1 MSQRSD
7 YQPHDPNKVLAPW
20 SEEKNM
26 VLDQWNYV
34 PSPRDDFEEVFDKS
48 LDSYDDWEDDC
59 GTSCEFSSLL
69 RNQQRYKA
77 QA

>member
-48 LDSYDDWEDDC
+48 LDSYDDWEDD
-59 GTSCEFSSLL
+59 
-69 RNQQRYKA
+69 
-77 QA
+77 